1 MFNVDPSS
9 RSTSF
14 FILVITVLIKNV
26 RWFLL
31 KSSEKFIRIF
41 KVVLLFSC
49 QRSFCDPLLVCK
61 KLYYFITVLFVC
73 QELFLI
79 YFVVLNC
86 SALQQLL
93 YNIISDLIC
102 QELFNFSF
110 RSDLY
115 CSDRSPSATFI
126 DYHIW
131 SLMSRSFF
139 ILFRSQISSDV
150 IFSCRSFSDVDYLT
164 IAVYSMSTAFLC
176 FFDNY
181 FCHPY
186 IVFFFIK
193 ATIYGWHFS
202 FYNRYV
208 IFMVPEI

>member
-1 MFNVDPSS
+1 MHVLSTPPAFILSQDQTLMFNVDPSS

-49 QRSFCDPLLVCK
+49 QRSFLIRFLCVRS
-61 KLYYFITVLFVC
+61 FIILSQFFLFVKK
-73 QELFLI
+73 FLI
-79 YFVVLNC
+79 YFVVLN
-86 SALQQLL
+86 SFVLQQLL
-93 YNIISDLIC
+93 YHIIFDLVC

-131 SLMSRSFF
+131 QLMSRSFF
-139 ILFRSQISSDV
+139 ILFRSKTSFDV
-150 IFSCRSFSDVDYLT
+150 IFSFRSFSDVDYLT
-164 IAVYSMSTAFLC
+164 IAVYSMSTT
-176 FFDNY
+176 
-181 FCHPY
+181 
-186 IVFFFIK
+186 FFI
-193 ATIYGWHFS
+193 F
-202 FYNRYV
+202 FRQ
-208 IFMVPEI
+208 